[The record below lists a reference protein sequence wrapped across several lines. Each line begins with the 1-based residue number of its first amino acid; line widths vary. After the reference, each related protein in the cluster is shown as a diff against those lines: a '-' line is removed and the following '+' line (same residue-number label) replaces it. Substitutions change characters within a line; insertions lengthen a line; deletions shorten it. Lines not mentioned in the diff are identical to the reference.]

1 MQSKLYL
8 RWNFFWV
15 LLLTIFVFGSAYA
28 GKYDDKFKYQ
38 EVVEKN
44 FSVKNGQV
52 LIIDTDRG
60 SVQIVGGSG
69 NEVTVKVIKG
79 ANRVSKDRA
88 EEMFDRFRL
97 DFNQT
102 RDGVEIYG
110 EYSKPGF
117 WRSSFWNRLKVIY
130 EIEVPS
136 TFDLDIVTS
145 GGSVE
150 VENVNGEIRL
160 KTSGGSLRLDELT
173 GDIQARTSGGSVTAK
188 NITGDAYL
196 KTSGGSIKVM
206 DCVGSIQCK
215 TSGGSITAE
224 GMSGDL
230 EAHTSGGGIRLID
243 ISGQVNAS
251 TSGGSIKAELVG
263 QPSGPVYLKTSGGSV
278 TLYMD
283 EDVKVDID
291 ARTSGG
297 RGRVDFPVKVRGK
310 ISRSRLRGE
319 LNGGGPLLTLRSSG
333 GGIKLVRR

>member
-44 FSVKNGQV
+44 FSVKNGHV

-150 VENVNGEIRL
+150 VANVNDEPVI
-160 KTSGGSLRLDELT
+160 TSSP
-173 GDIQARTSGGSVTAK
+173 
-188 NITGDAYL
+188 NIYATEEVLYTYD
-196 KTSGGSIKVM
+196 
-206 DCVGSIQCK
+206 
-215 TSGGSITAE
+215 
-224 GMSGDL
+224 
-230 EAHTSGGGIRLID
+230 
-243 ISGQVNAS
+243 VNADDDDYRTLNPSELHTFSLDKAPVGMTIDSS
-251 TSGGSIKAELVG
+251 TG
-263 QPSGPVYLKTSGGSV
+263 
-278 TLYMD
+278 
-283 EDVKVDID
+283 
-291 ARTSGG
+291 
-297 RGRVDFPVKVRGK
+297 
-310 ISRSRLRGE
+310 
-319 LNGGGPLLTLRSSG
+319 LNNW
-333 GGIKLVRR
+333 

>member
-1 MQSKLYL
+1 MQSNLYL
-8 RWNFFWV
+8 RWKFSWV
-15 LLLTIFVFGSAYA
+15 LLLMTFVFSCAYA

-52 LIIDTDRG
+52 LLIDTDKG
-60 SVQIVGGSG
+60 SVKIVGGSG
-69 NEVTVKVIKG
+69 NEVTVKITKG
-79 ANRVSKDRA
+79 VNRVSKDRA
-88 EEMFDRFRL
+88 EEMFDRFQL

-110 EYSKPGF
+110 EYDKPRF
-117 WRSSFWNRLKVIY
+117 WRSSFWNKLKIIY

-136 TFDLDIVTS
+136 KFDLDIVTS

-150 VENVNGEIRL
+150 VEYVNGEIKL

-173 GDIQARTSGGSVTAK
+173 GDIQARTSGGSVSAK

-206 DCVGSIQCK
+206 DCEGSIQCK

-230 EAHTSGGGIRLID
+230 DAHTSGGGIRLHD
-243 ISGQVNAS
+243 ISGQVIAS
-251 TSGGSIKAELVG
+251 TSGGSIKTELVG
-263 QPSGPVYLKTSGGSV
+263 QPSGPIHLKTSGGSV

-283 EDVKVDID
+283 ENVKANID

-297 RGRVDFPVKVRGK
+297 RVSVDFPVKVQGK
-310 ISRSRLRGE
+310 LSRSRLHGE
-319 LNGGGPLLTLRSSG
+319 LNGGGPMLTLRSSG
-333 GGIKLVRR
+333 GGIRLVRR